1 MVGTRSAVWLTTLFA
16 LGVALLVASALP
28 GAASIEER
36 GGGLVAP
43 LSGAIEEATRPFADV
58 VRRAGQL
65 EQLSEENA
73 VLRQQ
78 VARLEAQL
86 AALRESQIETEQLAD
101 LVAAVGVE
109 DADRYLPAAVI
120 LRDPAPARDVIVID
134 RGERDGLRTGQPVL
148 GPGATLVGV
157 VSEVQGGRAR
167 VRLLTDPDSALAAVV
182 QASRTQAALAGGPDG
197 LRLEF
202 VPIDAA
208 LTVGDLVL
216 TSALGGRLPGGL
228 LVGRITFVETKE
240 QDLFA
245 TVHVEPLADYGRLE
259 RVLVLTGSQTT
270 AEGATP

>member
-16 LGVALLVASALP
+16 LGVALLVASAFP

-36 GGGLVAP
+36 GGGLVAS

>member
-43 LSGAIEEATRPFADV
+43 LSGAIEETTRPFADI

-65 EQLSEENA
+65 EELSEENA

-78 VARLEAQL
+78 VTRLEAEL
-86 AALRESQIETEQLAD
+86 ATLRESQIEAEQLAD
-101 LVAAVGVE
+101 LVAAIGAE

-228 LVGRITFVETKE
+228 LVGRITFVETND

-259 RVLVLTGSQTT
+259 RVLVLTGSKTA